1 MRDLFFAFGFMIL
14 TMALGISYL
23 FSFGIKE
30 VIPKEI
36 LETYNQTESQI
47 REALSIVQEKNEE
60 LNRSRGALESFFNFL
75 GLAFGFIQFI
85 AISLFAIVVS
95 IPKMFFDAISYLG
108 IVLGIEPF
116 VLGIIVSLIVGYL
129 TIKAIQFILNREL

>member
-1 MRDLFFAFGFMIL
+1 MKDLFFAFGFMVL

-30 VIPKEI
+30 VIPNEI
-36 LETYNQTESQI
+36 LETYNQTQI
-47 REALSIVQEKNEE
+47 QIKEALNIVQEKNEE

-95 IPKMFFDAISYLG
+95 IPKMFFDAVNYLG
-108 IVLGIEPF
+108 ITLGIDPF